1 LILEKI
7 ETQHYF
13 YYIGDDMI
21 KGIMAGYGLTVSG
34 GTTSYP
40 YVPMNTNNPIQ
51 GMIRI
56 NGQDTQ
62 VFDGSTWQTMYG
74 SIANVEFTGEVQSI
88 LDWARRKK
96 AEEEQL
102 DELCKKYPGL
112 GKARDNFETFKR
124 LVRAEEDVPQS
135 VQSSP

>member
-1 LILEKI
+1 
-7 ETQHYF
+7 
-13 YYIGDDMI
+13 MI

-124 LVRAEEDVPQS
+124 LVRAEEDVSQS